1 MPVIEMRGVSKIFEY
16 YKKEAGLKNSL
27 KNLFHREKLF
37 KKAVDNFSFTADT
50 GEILGF
56 LGPNGAGKTTTLKL
70 LSGIL
75 YPTEGEAAV
84 MGHVPWKREKEFKR
98 NIAVVMAQ
106 KTQLWWDL
114 PANESILLNRY
125 IYDLPEADYRKNLDR
140 LTDLFKVRD
149 LLQVQVRRLSLGE
162 RMKFEII
169 ASLIHNPKVIFLD
182 EPTIG
187 LDVAAQRDMR
197 DFIREYNREY
207 GATIILTSHYMQ
219 DIENLCS
226 RVVIINEGAKVYDG
240 LLRDMKKSAVR
251 IINFRFPNAAAAGG
265 IQEIEKLG
273 LLTAGQ
279 DGAYRLEVGEENV
292 KKVFVHL
299 VEQYD
304 ICDFSI
310 QDQPIENRIMDIY
323 REGKRQNDEVR

>member
-1 MPVIEMRGVSKIFEY
+1 VFVIEMKEVSKVFEY
-16 YKKEAGLKNSL
+16 YKKETGLKNSL
-27 KNLFHREKLF
+27 KNLFFREKLF
-37 KKAVDNFSFTADT
+37 KKAVDNFSFQVEE

-70 LSGIL
+70 LSGII
-75 YPTEGEAAV
+75 YPTSGEARV
-84 MGHVPWKREKEFKR
+84 MGFVPWKRENEFKR

-125 IYDLPEADYRKNLDR
+125 IYDVSEADYKRNLGR
-140 LTDLFKVRD
+140 LVELFHVEE
-149 LLQVQVRRLSLGE
+149 LLSVQVRRLSLGE

-187 LDVAAQRDMR
+187 LDVSAQKDMR
-197 DFIREYNREY
+197 NFIREYNREY
-207 GATIILTSHYMQ
+207 NATIILTSHYMQ

-240 LLRDMKKSAVR
+240 FLRDIKKSATR
-251 IINFRFPNAAAAGG
+251 IINFRFASPVSAA
-265 IQEIEKLG
+265 EIKNIETMG
-273 LLTAGQ
+273 VMSINSDESCT
-279 DGAYRLEVGEENV
+279 LEVPDGDV
-292 KKVFVHL
+292 KKVFGLL
-299 VEQYD
+299 VEKYD
-304 ICDFSI
+304 LSDFSI
-310 QDQPIENRIMDIY
+310 KDQPIENRIMDIY
-323 REGKRQNDEVR
+323 NERKRQ